1 MKRVLRFFTVA
12 CAGYAL
18 AAIQNPALAQG
29 GGIKFSDVA
38 GTWEGRSMSG
48 PKDSVFV
55 TWVLTATADG
65 KGWTLKRANRDPVPV
80 RIVAIG
86 GDSIVW
92 ESGPQPSF
100 LRPGQTV
107 TTRTF
112 AHFKGDKMTG
122 TWAGRYASGG
132 IARGKSD
139 ATRKK

>member
-1 MKRVLRFFTVA
+1 MNRTLR
-12 CAGYAL
+12 CLL
-18 AAIQNPALAQG
+18 ASCVIGAVWNAAQAQG
-29 GGIKFSDVA
+29 GGIKVSDVA
-38 GTWEGRSMSG
+38 GTWVGKSMVG

-80 RIVAIG
+80 QIVAIG

-112 AHFKGDKMTG
+112 VGLGIFRPRGVYTQSYYGPA
-122 TWAGRYASGG
+122 YAPVTSYYTPYFW
-132 IARGKSD
+132 R
-139 ATRKK
+139 